1 MEEQLRK
8 ENQELRE
15 RVAFLERTLQRGN
28 TGSTSAYNEIRTMIV
43 DKVEKEV
50 EADHLENGGTYNWT
64 RKRAE
69 KKIMSDLKWD
79 LRVRT
84 ISDFKAEHVKPAKEY
99 INNYILDDEYKY
111 SNWNTKGEED
121 GKL

>member
-8 ENQELRE
+8 ENQELKE
-15 RVAFLERTLQRGN
+15 RIAFLERTLQRGKSGN
-28 TGSTSAYNEIRTMIV
+28 TSVYNEIRTMIIE
-43 DKVEKEV
+43 KVEKEV
-50 EADHLENGGTYNWT
+50 EADQLNNGNTYNWT

-84 ISDFKAEHVKPAKEY
+84 ISDFATEHLESARTY
-99 INNYILDDEYKY
+99 INNYILEDEFKK
-111 SNWNTKGEED
+111 SRWNTKGD
-121 GKL
+121 INGKL

>member
-8 ENQELRE
+8 ENEELKE
-15 RVAFLERTLQRGN
+15 RIAFLERTIQRGKS
-28 TGSTSAYNEIRTMIV
+28 GSTSAYNEIRTMIIE
-43 DKVEKEV
+43 KVEKEV
-50 EADHLENGGTYNWT
+50 EVDCLDNGNTYNWT

-84 ISDFKAEHVKPAKEY
+84 ISDFKSEHIKQAKEY
-99 INNYILDDEYKY
+99 INNYILEDEYKY
-111 SNWNTKGEED
+111 SKWNTKGDTNE
-121 GKL
+121 